1 MPVKHT
7 GKPGDVDEPIVAC
20 NFTKKK
26 KKEEY
31 RKKKE
36 KWKERKN
43 RIDKKE
49 KQIEDRKRVAEKKKE
64 KICANRNEDTEDKRD
79 LVMITGTKFVVF
91 VDKSLTSY
99 RVRYDCHFYSRYKA
113 FG

>member
-1 MPVKHT
+1 MNQLWPA
-7 GKPGDVDEPIVAC
+7 ILQ
-20 NFTKKK
+20 
-26 KKEEY
+26 
-31 RKKKE
+31 KKE
-36 KWKERKN
+36 KRRILKKERKN

>member
-1 MPVKHT
+1 MNQLWPA
-7 GKPGDVDEPIVAC
+7 ILQ
-20 NFTKKK
+20 
-26 KKEEY
+26 
-31 RKKKE
+31 KKE
-36 KWKERKN
+36 KRRISKKERKMKREKKQN
-43 RIDKKE
+43 RQKE

-113 FG
+113 FGQFLR